1 MTTSPEL
8 ALYYAPGAC
17 SQVVHIALEEL
28 EWSFSAHA
36 LDLMAGQHKTPE
48 YLAINPLGKV
58 PTLVVDG
65 APLTEVLAI
74 VRWLDAARPGIL
86 IPDRGADAMAGA
98 RDWSVLCWWS
108 ATVQPV
114 FTRFRVPPAIIGD
127 PAQFGAV
134 ASHAAPVLRQFFA
147 HAAQILSD
155 KEWLLGF
162 YSVADLF
169 AAWLWSDATRAGF
182 DTQAFPALEKLRGRV
197 HARPAAQR
205 ALAREN
211 AALLRFQKI
220 S

>member
-28 EWSFSAHA
+28 GLSFSARA
-36 LDLMAGQHKTPE
+36 LDLRAGQHKTPE

-74 VRWLDAARPGIL
+74 VRWLDAVSPGIL
-86 IPDRGADAMAGA
+86 IPDRGGDAMAGA

-108 ATVQPV
+108 ATVHPV

-134 ASHAAPVLRQFFA
+134 ASHAAPLLSQFFA
-147 HAAQILSD
+147 HAAHILSD
-155 KEWLLGF
+155 QQWLLGS
-162 YSVADLF
+162 YSAADLF
-169 AAWLWSDATRAGF
+169 AAWVWSEATLAGF
-182 DTQAFPALEKLRGRV
+182 DTKAFPSLEKLRSRV

-205 ALAREN
+205 VLAREN
-211 AALLRFQKI
+211 AAMLR
-220 S
+220 SH